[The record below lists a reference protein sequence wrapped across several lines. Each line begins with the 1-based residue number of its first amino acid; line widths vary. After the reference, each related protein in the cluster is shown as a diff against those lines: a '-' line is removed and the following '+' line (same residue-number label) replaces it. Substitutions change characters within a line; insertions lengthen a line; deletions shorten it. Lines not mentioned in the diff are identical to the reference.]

1 MSSSAQSAVLHAPPP
16 ARAPSAEPARQ
27 RPARRGAWRWP
38 LALTALLAGAL
49 ALRLWGIGHGLPYA
63 YNVDE
68 NAHFVPRAIGL
79 FGHDLNPHY
88 FVNPP
93 ALTYLLH
100 VVFAAWFGGGEGA
113 GRAFAADPGTVFL
126 VARVTVAIVSTA
138 AVGLLYVAGAR
149 LLDRRV
155 GLVAA
160 GVLAVAF
167 LPVFY
172 AHLALNDAL
181 ALAPAALSLVGA
193 AGVLRHGRARDYAL
207 AGVGLGL
214 ACSTKYTAGIVFLP
228 LVAAAALAPTPRR
241 RAARNLAL
249 AIGAALVVALA
260 ANPYAVLDAP
270 AFLSGLSHQAA
281 ASGVGKLGLTE
292 GGGHRYYLW
301 TLTWGLGWVPAL
313 AAVAGAAWLAAR
325 RPRVAA
331 LLVPAPVAF
340 ILYMGAQDRYFGRWL
355 LPVLPILCLLAAAGA
370 VALADALGRRGA
382 PRGPALA
389 VAAVALGAQGLL
401 FSLHDDLVLS
411 APDTRAAARA
421 WLADHVPR
429 GTAIVVEPVVTDAW
443 TSGWRAL
450 DPDRLAAATTGGSAA
465 GALGT
470 AAGAPRLPDGQPL
483 QRVPRAAGVVGAEG
497 YVRRL
502 RPALLDSYTRAGVC
516 WVVTGSTQ
524 SGRAFAAPDKV
535 PGALAYYRAL
545 RRRASLAFRASPT
558 GGGSAGAFNF
568 DWSFDYYP
576 LRYRRPGP
584 VMSVYRL
591 GGRGCGEAPA
601 RPLS

>member
-1 MSSSAQSAVLHAPPP
+1 MAPSAPSAVLDEPLPT
-16 ARAPSAEPARQ
+16 RAPSPESS
-27 RPARRGAWRWP
+27 RRRSAHRGSWGWP

-79 FGHDLNPHY
+79 FGHDLDPHY

-100 VVFAAWFGGGEGA
+100 AVFSVWFGGGEGA
-113 GRAFAADPGTVFL
+113 GRAFAADPGEVFL

-138 AVGLLYVAGAR
+138 AVALLYLAGAR

-160 GVLAVAF
+160 AVLAVAF

-181 ALAPAALSLVGA
+181 ALAPVALSLVGA
-193 AGVLRHGRARDYAL
+193 AGVLNHGRVRDYAL

-214 ACSTKYTAGIVFLP
+214 ACSTKYTAGIVLLP
-228 LVAAAALAPTPRR
+228 LLTAAALAPTPWR

-249 AIGAALVVALA
+249 AIGAALLAALA
-260 ANPYAVLDAP
+260 TNPYAVLDAP

-281 ASGVGKLGLTE
+281 ASGVGKLGLT
-292 GGGHRYYLW
+292 GGGGQRYYLW
-301 TLTWGLGWVPAL
+301 TLTWGLGWAPTL
-313 AAVAGAAWLAAR
+313 AAVAGAAWLTAR

-382 PRGPALA
+382 PRGRVLA
-389 VAAVALGAQGLL
+389 VAAVALGAQGLV

-411 APDTRAAARA
+411 RPDTRAVARA
-421 WLADHVPR
+421 WLAKHVPR
-429 GTAIVVEPVVTDAW
+429 GTAMVVEPVVTDAW
-443 TSGWRAL
+443 TSGWRTV
-450 DPDRLAAATTGGSAA
+450 DPDQLAAATTGGSAA
-465 GALGT
+465 GALGV
-470 AAGAPRLPDGQPL
+470 AAGAPRLLDGQPL

-502 RPALLDSYTRAGVC
+502 RPALLDAYTHAGVC

-524 SGRAFAAPDKV
+524 SGRAFAAPDQV
-535 PGALAYYRAL
+535 PRALAYYRAL
-545 RRRASLAFRASPT
+545 RRRGRLALRVGPT
-558 GGGSAGAFNF
+558 GPRATGSFNF

-591 GGRGCGEAPA
+591 GGGRCGRAPA
-601 RPLS
+601 APLS

>member
-1 MSSSAQSAVLHAPPP
+1 MASSAQPAILDTPPP
-16 ARAPSAEPARQ
+16 GPAPASRPSSPQPARH
-27 RPARRGAWRWP
+27 RPWRWP
-38 LALTALLAGAL
+38 LALAALLAGAL

-79 FGHDLNPHY
+79 FGHDLDPHY

-100 VVFAAWFGGGEGA
+100 VVFAAWFGGGNQT
-113 GRAFAADPGTVFL
+113 GRAFAADPGQVFL
-126 VARVTVAIVSTA
+126 VARVAVAIVSTA
-138 AVGLLYVAGAR
+138 AVGLVYLAGAR

-172 AHLALNDAL
+172 SHLALNDAA

-193 AGVLRHGRARDYAL
+193 AGILRRGHARDYLL

-214 ACSTKYTAGIVFLP
+214 ACSTKYTAGIVVLP
-228 LVAAAALAPTPRR
+228 LAAAAALAPGPPRR
-241 RAARNLAL
+241 AVRGVAMAAAV
-249 AIGAALVVALA
+249 ALVAALA

-270 AFLSGLSHQAA
+270 AFLSGLGQQAA

-301 TLTWGLGWVPAL
+301 TLTWGLGWAPTL

-331 LLVPAPVAF
+331 LLVPPPVAF

-355 LPVLPILCLLAAAGA
+355 LPVLPILCLLAGAGA
-370 VALADALGRRGA
+370 VALADALGRRGL
-382 PRGPALA
+382 PRGPALT
-389 VAAVALGAQGLL
+389 VAALVLVAQGLL
-401 FSLHDDLVLS
+401 FSLHDDVVLS
-411 APDTRAAARA
+411 RPDTRAATRA
-421 WLADHVPR
+421 WLAAHVPR
-429 GTAIVVEPVVTDAW
+429 GTALAVEPVVTDTWAND
-443 TSGWRAL
+443 WRL
-450 DPDRLAAATTGGSAA
+450 VDVGDRGSVASAGSAA
-465 GALGT
+465 GALGAT
-470 AAGAPRLPDGQPL
+470 AAAPRLPDGQPL
-483 QRVPRAAGVVGAEG
+483 QRVPHAAGIAGAEG

-502 RPALLDSYTRAGVC
+502 SPALIDAYVRAGVC

-524 SGRAFAAPDKV
+524 SGRALAAADKV
-535 PGALAYYRAL
+535 PRALAYYRAL
-545 RRRASLAFRASPT
+545 DRQATLAFRASPT
-558 GGGSAGAFNF
+558 GRGSVGAFSF

-576 LRYRRPGP
+576 LGYRRPGP
-584 VMSVYRL
+584 LMSVYRL
-591 GGRGCGEAPA
+591 SGRRCG
-601 RPLS
+601 